1 MDQVVASR
9 PEKDAQN
16 QKQRGRLLDLLL
28 LLLGQLLLLS
38 AATTETSERMKSR
51 TRARLIQKIVKAQLL
66 VLSLLLTHF
75 RRWTHSFSDPPCV
88 LYLPERPCFFC
99 VD

>member
-1 MDQVVASR
+1 MDQVVTSR

-38 AATTETSERMKSR
+38 AATTETSERMESR
-51 TRARLIQKIVKAQLL
+51 TRARLNQKIVKAQLL
-66 VLSLLLTHF
+66 VLSLLTHF

-88 LYLPERPCFFC
+88 LYLPERLCFCC